1 MQCGERDD
9 MSRGRDLRDE
19 FAAFAG
25 AVLTYQNR
33 DDGHNPASLQVLII
47 IGAIIYGELV

>member
-1 MQCGERDD
+1 MQCGDRDY
-9 MSRGRDLRDE
+9 MSRDRDLRDE

-33 DDGHNPASLQVLII
+33 DDDHNPASLQVLII
-47 IGAIIYGELV
+47 IGTIIYGGLV